1 MVMIRSYQTQDRDIL
16 TDIFR
21 MNVPKYFDSNEEK
34 DFIEYLVTYGDTYL
48 VLEENQQIIGGSG
61 YYFNDQDA
69 SGRITWIFFHPD
81 YSGKGL
87 GRMAVEYCLNQL
99 KLDQQIRELIVTTSQ
114 HAFRFFEK
122 FGYKVHYIEKDYWG
136 KGLDLYEMKM
146 QP

>member
-16 TDIFR
+16 THIFR

-34 DFIEYLVTYGDTYL
+34 DFIEYLVTYGNTYL
-48 VLEENQQIIGGSG
+48 VLEENQRIIGGSG
-61 YYFNDQDA
+61 YYFNDQDS

-81 YSGKGL
+81 HSGRGL

-99 KLDQQIRELIVTTSQ
+99 RLDDRIRELIVTTSQ
-114 HAFRFFEK
+114 HAYRFFEK
-122 FGYKVHYIEKDYWG
+122 FGYKVHYIQKDYWG